1 MVFAVALACWGAQ
14 KVCGS
19 GLFGDADWWK
29 RDDQGSWNVG
39 LEEAMR
45 GLREVEEK
53 RRQER

>member
-29 RDDQGSWNVG
+29 RDDQGNWNVG